1 MPPIYLRW
9 KRLRV
14 YWMQIKTITCHDV
27 YNHGASLQAYVLQ
40 TYLESMGHSVEI
52 IDYKPDYLS
61 GHYRLW
67 TVDNPVFDIPFIKQ
81 LYLLAKLPGR
91 LISLKRK
98 RLFDEFT
105 NKNLKLTNHR
115 YSSNEE
121 LKENPPQ
128 ADVFIAGSDQIW
140 NTLFQNGRDPAFYL
154 DFAPKT
160 SRRIS
165 YAASFATEDVVEGYK
180 PFVQKMLQ
188 NFDTISIRERCSL
201 SLLSSLGRK
210 DGVVVCDPVFLLNR
224 NQWVELLPKGQKVE
238 RYLLVYDT
246 ERSDKVKRVAQR
258 IAKAK
263 KLKIYNVSAFRIGYA
278 DKELWAS
285 SPLDFVQLIRDAEYV
300 VSNSFHA
307 TAFSIIFERNFC
319 VINRSEHINERMR
332 SLLMNYMLDDRLV
345 TDYSDSL
352 LTGIN
357 FREVLL
363 SLQKDIDQSKHYL
376 NEALMG

>member
-1 MPPIYLRW
+1 M
-9 KRLRV
+9 
-14 YWMQIKTITCHDV
+14 
-27 YNHGASLQAYVLQ
+27 YNHGASLQAYALQ
-40 TYLESMGHSVEI
+40 TYLESLGHNVEI
-52 IDYKPDYLS
+52 IDYKPSYLC
-61 GHYRLW
+61 GHYNLCA
-67 TVDNPVFDIPFIKQ
+67 VNLVYDKPIVKQ

-91 LISLKRK
+91 LVALKRK

-105 NKNLKLTNHR
+105 TKYLKLTKYCYHN
-115 YSSNEE
+115 NNE
-121 LKENPPQ
+121 LKDNPPL
-128 ADVFIAGSDQIW
+128 ADVYIAGSDQIW
-140 NTLFQNGRDPAFYL
+140 NTFFQNGRDAAFYL

-160 SRRIS
+160 SKRIS
-165 YAASFATEDVVEGYK
+165 YAASFATEDVDKAYI
-180 PFVQKMLQ
+180 PFVRKMLQ
-188 NFDTISIRERCSL
+188 NFDKISVRERCSL
-201 SLLSSLGRK
+201 PLLSSLGRT
-210 DGVVVCDPVFLLNR
+210 DGIAVCDPVFLLNR
-224 NQWVELLPKGQKVE
+224 KHWEELLPQGQKKE

-246 ERSDKVKRVAQR
+246 EKSDIVKSVAQR
-258 IAKAK
+258 IARAK
-263 KLKIYNVSAFRIGYA
+263 KLKIFNVSAFRIGYA

-307 TAFSIIFERNFC
+307 TAFSMIFERNFC

>member
-1 MPPIYLRW
+1 
-9 KRLRV
+9 
-14 YWMQIKTITCHDV
+14 MQIKTITCHDV
-27 YNHGASLQAYVLQ
+27 YNHGASLQAYALQ

-61 GHYRLW
+61 GHYKLW
-67 TVDNPVFDIPFIKQ
+67 TIDNPIYDKPFIKQ
-81 LYLLAKLPGR
+81 LYLLAKLPER

-105 NKNLKLTNHR
+105 TKYLKLSNRR
-115 YSSNEE
+115 YNGNEE
-121 LKENPPQ
+121 LKEDPPQ

-140 NTLFQNGRDPAFYL
+140 NTLFQNGRDSAFYL

-160 SRRIS
+160 SKRIS
-165 YAASFATEDVVEGYK
+165 YAASFATESVDKAYI
-180 PFVQKMLQ
+180 PFVRKMLQ
-188 NFDTISIRERCSL
+188 NFDNISVRERCAL
-201 SLLSSLGRK
+201 SLLSSLGRT
-210 DGVVVCDPVFLLNR
+210 DGVAVCDPVFLLNR
-224 NQWVELLPKGQKVE
+224 KHWEGLLPQGQKTE

-246 ERSDKVKRVAQR
+246 EKSEIVKSVAQR

-263 KLKIYNVSAFRIGYA
+263 KLKIFNVSAFRIGYA

-307 TAFSIIFERNFC
+307 TAFSMIFERNFC
-319 VINRSEHINERMR
+319 VINRSEHINERMK

-345 TDYSDSL
+345 TDYSESL
-352 LTGIN
+352 LNDIN
-357 FREVLL
+357 FSEVLL
-363 SLQKDIDQSKHYL
+363 PLQEDIDHSKHYL
-376 NEALMG
+376 NEALVG